1 MIVFVKKVRKL
12 MITQFGYIH
21 PIKLLYL
28 PDTLHHIIRGLVNII
43 SYCLVYNISRFLRKK
58 RRYVFSSIKSY
69 AKV

>member
-28 PDTLHHIIRGLVNII
+28 DLPDTLHHIIRVGALPDCGHPFPSAGH
-43 SYCLVYNISRFLRKK
+43 SYLKILICNQDINSE
-58 RRYVFSSIKSY
+58 
-69 AKV
+69 